1 MGGKVCKG
9 RGTTPDDFDKQVE
22 YLRSKFKLTD
32 DQIAQ
37 YKAFFNDFSEHKKT
51 IERDNFQKVY
61 QILYRNEDAAEFA
74 DRVFDA
80 FDTNQSG
87 SVDFVEFAAGLTM
100 MDSKQTEQKISIAF
114 NMFDKDGSNALSEQ
128 EVTDMITAYYKLL
141 GPHISISPVEVAH
154 ELFEKMDLNSDQKVT
169 YDEFTTTAKNDPKVL
184 AILDPQV

>member
-1 MGGKVCKG
+1 MGGKVCTG
-9 RGTTPDDFDKQVE
+9 RGTTPDDFDQQVE

-32 DQIAQ
+32 QQIVQ

-51 IERDNFQKVY
+51 IERENFRKVY

-114 NMFDKDGSNALSEQ
+114 NMFDKDGSNALSEE